1 MSDLFGSEKPMT
13 ETAAWLLAK
22 PFLELVEEKLQLTE
36 LPVAGEPFHTFT
48 SPTTGETT
56 GTIRLFDGKGIDIA
70 VLTTANTEHID
81 IWQMVIFT
89 PPESAVPHLSFEG
102 SGNHGGSW
110 LSVDLVPRATCLEE
124 IDWTRYVYEPLS
136 DAVWALHERTDLQQ
150 ALIRARHRMR
160 LSPWLVTVKLE
171 AETAVQP
178 ASDIVQLYAARFC
191 QLLENG
197 IPEQF
202 LPSVSPDELAVRDA
216 RERSHL
222 YSWESTWNYRHL
234 ALLGGPDAPTVVQQ
248 TLINPRQM
256 YSRALV
262 GVASA

>member
-1 MSDLFGSEKPMT
+1 
-13 ETAAWLLAK
+13 
-22 PFLELVEEKLQLTE
+22 
-36 LPVAGEPFHTFT
+36 
-48 SPTTGETT
+48 
-56 GTIRLFDGKGIDIA
+56 
-70 VLTTANTEHID
+70 
-81 IWQMVIFT
+81 
-89 PPESAVPHLSFEG
+89 
-102 SGNHGGSW
+102 
-110 LSVDLVPRATCLEE
+110 
-124 IDWTRYVYEPLS
+124 
-136 DAVWALHERTDLQQ
+136 
-150 ALIRARHRMR
+150 MR

-202 LPSVSPDELAVRDA
+202 LPSLSPDELAVRDA

-222 YSWESTWNYRHL
+222 YSWESTWNYSHL